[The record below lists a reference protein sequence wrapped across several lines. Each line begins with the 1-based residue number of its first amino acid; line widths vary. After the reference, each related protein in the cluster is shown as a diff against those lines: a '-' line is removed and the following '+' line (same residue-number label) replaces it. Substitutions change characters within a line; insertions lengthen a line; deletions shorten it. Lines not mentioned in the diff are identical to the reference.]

1 MGGVHQRKGLHF
13 PEWQLHDGRGRW
25 DRSWGEERMHHKLQM
40 GVRNEADELLY
51 FYYKKS
57 GDPGIIHSLFMPTPK
72 LLFAS
77 DLAVSTSQ

>member
-1 MGGVHQRKGLHF
+1 MGGVHHRKGLHF
-13 PEWQLHDGRGRW
+13 PEWQLHDGT
-25 DRSWGEERMHHKLQM
+25 GEERMHHKLQM

-77 DLAVSTSQ
+77 DLAMSTSQ